1 MRRVPFE
8 SDSPSTPR
16 GTPQFGR
23 LGRGFNYRLGF
34 ELGLWGVRGSRF
46 RAVG

>member
-23 LGRGFNYRLGF
+23 LGRGFNYRLG
-34 ELGLWGVRGSRF
+34 LGAKALGR
-46 RAVG
+46 